1 MLWNKPTWEN
11 ILKIK
16 WPEIACLS
24 PMKLYFILND
34 LSTESTIRWE
44 KKDRMRIMTSLW
56 TASVDSLKAM
66 LFERDKNI
74 LL

>member
-16 WPEIACLS
+16 WLEIACLS

-34 LSTESTIRWE
+34 LSIESTIRWE

-56 TASVDSLKAM
+56 TASVDNLKAM
-66 LFERDKNI
+66 LF
-74 LL
+74 